1 MIPKRDF
8 AEIHHQQNA
17 HLNEADKEFEFILLE
32 ISNYYQIGTSY
43 LKNGENLWMTMQI
56 LLHRTFAHLFK
67 EGYLSITGGS

>member
-1 MIPKRDF
+1 MIPKTDF
-8 AEIHHQQNA
+8 AKIHHQQNA
-17 HLNEADKEFEFILLE
+17 QLNEADKEIEFILGE

-67 EGYLSITGGS
+67 ESYISITRGS